1 MEYTK
6 ENLRELAESIY
17 DLDAEVYAQL
27 GSSLGRVFNRDRE
40 GCVNDMVRLML
51 RKDAHQLR
59 SELALISNMAR
70 TIEDKET
77 RSMIMTEYNRIL
89 MDVIALPTSFASGD
103 ILDEKTADLNALQFK
118 ARFGKD
124 NHRIICI
131 SRTYGC
137 GGNEIGF
144 MLADKLKINY
154 YDAEIF
160 SAVLKRLQAEQDE
173 RIKDSSAYPSD
184 KANMEAAFAAP
195 KRATIKERMREFS
208 RYHGLSKR
216 DAVFFNQSDLICE
229 MAKKEDFIVMGRCA
243 DVILTNNHIP
253 HISIFIT
260 APFERRMQRVMEMHP
275 DLTEKK
281 VKHMLKQ
288 LDRQHQD
295 YYCFYTGR
303 RWGNADNYDLCINSS
318 AYGIEG
324 SVDFILIML
333 KSAKEQEI

>member
-6 ENLRELAESIY
+6 EYLRELAESIY
-17 DLDAEVYAQL
+17 DLDAEVHAQL

-40 GCVNDMVRLML
+40 GCVNDIIRLML
-51 RKDAHQLR
+51 GNDSHQLR

-70 TIEDKET
+70 TIEKKEV

-89 MDVIALPTSFASGD
+89 MEVIALPDSFASSD
-103 ILDEKTADLNALQFK
+103 VLDEKIADLNTLQFK
-118 ARFGKD
+118 TRFGND
-124 NHRIICI
+124 HHRIICI

-173 RIKDSSAYPSD
+173 RIRDSSAYPD
-184 KANMEAAFAAP
+184 KANQEVAFAAP
-195 KRATIKERMREFS
+195 KRMTLRDHVRQFS

-216 DAVFFNQSDLICE
+216 DAVFFNQSDLICD

-260 APFERRMQRVMEMHP
+260 APFERRVQRAMEKHQGMS
-275 DLTEKK
+275 EKK
-281 VKHMLKQ
+281 AKHLLKQ
-288 LDRQHQD
+288 LDRQHES
-295 YYCFYTGR
+295 YYRFYTGR

-324 SVDFILIML
+324 SVDFILRMI
-333 KSAKEQEI
+333 KTSERQEA